1 MTMVCGNSKGHSEGR
16 KRFDLDGH
24 WGLFSGN
31 EHRHRALRHTIK
43 GSIPVGTFWG
53 PKNGL

>member
-1 MTMVCGNSKGHSEGR
+1 MTMVCGNSTGHSEGR

-24 WGLFSGN
+24 WRLFSGN
-31 EHRHRALRHTIK
+31 EHRNSALRHTIK